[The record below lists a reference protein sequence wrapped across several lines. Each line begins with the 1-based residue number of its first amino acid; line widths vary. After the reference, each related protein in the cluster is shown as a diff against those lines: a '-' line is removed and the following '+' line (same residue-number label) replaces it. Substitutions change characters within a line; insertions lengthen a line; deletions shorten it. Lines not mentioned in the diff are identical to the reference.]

1 MKSNECNHNPQ
12 LLHLRPSHQEP
23 AHSVERFISFQ
34 IFKEHAL
41 LGERRRTKEVNF
53 NIFRTASLNGGSG
66 WSRTIDPRLIKTVL

>member
-1 MKSNECNHNPQ
+1 MNAITTLNCCISGPLIKSLRIQ
-12 LLHLRPSHQEP
+12 LNASFL
-23 AHSVERFISFQ
+23 FQ

-41 LGERRRTKEVNF
+41 LGERRRTKEVDF